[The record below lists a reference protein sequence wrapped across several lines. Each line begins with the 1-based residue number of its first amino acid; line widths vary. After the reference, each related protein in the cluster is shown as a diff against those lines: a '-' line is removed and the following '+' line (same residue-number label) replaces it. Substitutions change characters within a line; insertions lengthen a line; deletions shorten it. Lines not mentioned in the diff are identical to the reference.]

1 MADRVTYG
9 GVEGGGTK
17 FDCIVGTGPD
27 DITASVRIPT
37 TTAVE
42 TLAAAAAF
50 FEDQE
55 IEALGVATFGPLDL
69 DPSSPNYGEVI
80 SSTKAG
86 WSGASVPGTLGA
98 ALGVPVAFD
107 TDVNGAALGE
117 ERWGAGQGLDPLLY
131 VTIGTGIGGGGI
143 VNGGPLHGLVHPEM
157 GHIRVPRHPE
167 DSFAGNCP
175 YHGDCLEGLAAG
187 PAIAERWGRPAE
199 DLGGNKDVALALEA
213 HYLGVAM
220 ATFALVISP
229 QRIILG
235 GGVLGIPGLL
245 EATIRAMEESLG
257 GYVPPIAQEP
267 AEYLV
272 APGLGSRS
280 GVLGAL
286 VLAEGASD
294 RRRTV
299 RP

>member
-1 MADRVTYG
+1 MAGGVIYG

-17 FDCIVGTGPD
+17 FDCIVGTGPN

-42 TLAAAAAF
+42 TLAAAAGF
-50 FEDQE
+50 FADQE
-55 IEALGVATFGPLDL
+55 VAALGVATFGPLDL
-69 DPSSPNYGEVI
+69 DPSSATYGEVI

-86 WSGASVPGTLGA
+86 WSGANVAGTLGTA
-98 ALGVPVAFD
+98 MGVPVAFD

-131 VTIGTGIGGGGI
+131 VTVGTGIGGGGI
-143 VNGGPLHGLVHPEM
+143 VNGAPLHGLVHPEM

-187 PAIAERWGRPAE
+187 PAIAERWGRPGE
-199 DLGGNKDVALALEA
+199 DLGGDTDAAVALES

-220 ATFALVISP
+220 ATLALVISP

-235 GGVLGIPGLL
+235 GGVLEMPGLL
-245 EATIRAMEESLG
+245 EATIRAMEKSLG
-257 GYVPPIAQEP
+257 GYAPPIAEDS
-267 AEYLV
+267 AGYLV
-272 APGLGSRS
+272 PPGLGSKS

-286 VLAEGASD
+286 VLAEGASGL
-294 RRRTV
+294 
-299 RP
+299 